1 MMDLITLVLACSL
14 YSNNSIP
21 YAMIETGS
29 ENNPLLVTV
38 DNETKRFKTESEAI
52 TYTQRQMARGKHVG
66 IGLMQISSQWF
77 PKVGAHAADLF
88 RPCKNLVVATQ
99 IMNKLQLQCQTL
111 AERNPTLNLQACMLS
126 LYKTGNTQTGLAY
139 ANTVLD
145 YAEKHPFS
153 PLAEKA
159 RDPGMLAAAKP
170 TAGFSANTNETLST
184 HTASNTTAKS
194 SKVS

>member
-1 MMDLITLVLACSL
+1 MDLITLVLACSL

-38 DNETKRFKTESEAI
+38 DNETKHFKTESEAI
-52 TYTQRQMARGKHVG
+52 AYTQKQMARGKHVG

-99 IMNKLQLQCQTL
+99 IMNKAQLQCQTL
-111 AERNPTLNLQACMLS
+111 AERNPTLNVPACMLS
-126 LYKTGNTQTGLAY
+126 LYKTGNTQTGLVY
-139 ANTVLD
+139 ASTVLN
-145 YAEKHPFS
+145 YAEKHPFL

-170 TAGFSANTNETLST
+170 KTDLSANTNETQT
-184 HTASNTTAKS
+184 MDIESNTSARSNKIS
-194 SKVS
+194 